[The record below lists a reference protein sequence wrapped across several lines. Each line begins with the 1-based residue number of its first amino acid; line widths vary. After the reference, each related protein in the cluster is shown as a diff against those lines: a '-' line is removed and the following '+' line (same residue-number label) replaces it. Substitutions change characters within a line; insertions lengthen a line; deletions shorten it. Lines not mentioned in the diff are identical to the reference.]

1 MGLLCSGGPPASSA
15 ETAMINLREG
25 ILRCNLKPRVESD
38 LPGRLR
44 MLFPRYALLPDSARP
59 YLHYVEDVLKLLP
72 GVHTV
77 RVNARIGT
85 ALVLYDQTICTTRQI
100 LRWVDI
106 VVDTGIEIAR
116 EMEDTE
122 EKDETDI
129 ASVVRER
136 LILRLPQ
143 GSKSK

>member
-1 MGLLCSGGPPASSA
+1 
-15 ETAMINLREG
+15 MINIRES
-25 ILRCNLKPRVESD
+25 ILRCNLKPRVKSD

-44 MLFPRYALLPDSARP
+44 ILFPRYSLLPNSARP
-59 YLHYVEDVLKLLP
+59 SIHYVEDVLKLLP

-85 ALVLYDQTICTTRQI
+85 VLVLYDQTICTAHQI

-106 VVDTGIEIAR
+106 VVDTGIEIAH
-116 EMEDTE
+116 EMEGAE
-122 EKDETDI
+122 AKDEMDI
-129 ASVVRER
+129 ASIVRQR

-143 GSKSK
+143 C

>member
-1 MGLLCSGGPPASSA
+1 
-15 ETAMINLREG
+15 MINIRES
-25 ILRCNLKPRVESD
+25 ILKCNLKPRVESD

-44 MLFPRYALLPDSARP
+44 LLFPRYALLPDSARP

-72 GVHTV
+72 GVRTV

-85 ALVLYDQTICTTRQI
+85 VLVMYDQTICTTRQI

-106 VVDTGIEIAR
+106 VVDTGIEIAYG
-116 EMEDTE
+116 MEDE
-122 EKDETDI
+122 KAKDEAEI
-129 ASVVRER
+129 ASAVRQK

-143 GSKSK
+143 CDEDQ

>member
-1 MGLLCSGGPPASSA
+1 
-15 ETAMINLREG
+15 MINIRES

-44 MLFPRYALLPDSARP
+44 ILFPRYSLLPNSVRP

-77 RVNARIGT
+77 GVNARIGT
-85 ALVLYDQTICTTRQI
+85 VLVLYDQTICTARQI

-106 VVDTGIEIAR
+106 VVDTGIEIAH
-116 EMEDTE
+116 EMEGAE
-122 EKDETDI
+122 AKDKMDI
-129 ASVVRER
+129 ASIVRQR

-143 GSKSK
+143 C